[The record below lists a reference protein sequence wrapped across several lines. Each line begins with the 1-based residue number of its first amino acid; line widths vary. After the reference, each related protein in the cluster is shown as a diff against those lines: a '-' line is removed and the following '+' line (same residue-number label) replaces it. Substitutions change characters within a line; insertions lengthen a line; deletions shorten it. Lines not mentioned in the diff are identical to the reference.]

1 MSESGRPPRLPPLL
15 LLAAGTALAPFGM
28 HILVPSMPG
37 LVDRFDTDYATVQ
50 LTLTLY
56 LIGQGAAQ
64 LIYGPL
70 SDRYGRRP
78 VMLGGMVFY
87 VLASAFCAVA
97 GSIEAL
103 VAGRILQAIGGCAG
117 MVLGRAIIRD
127 VLDRD
132 RGAGMIAAVTMAM
145 AVAPAL
151 APLIGGHVDDWLGWR
166 AIFLGL
172 ALIGVALSAAM
183 FLVLRE
189 TNHQRLTRLDL
200 SAMFR
205 HYGDLL
211 GNRVFLGYAASTAVT
226 MAAYF
231 SFLAGTPFILVELM
245 GETAAAYGN
254 YFILVVAGYIFG
266 NFLASRLSV
275 RLGGNAMMTIGIAV
289 SLVAI
294 TTMLLLNRILPP
306 HPLLLFGPM
315 ALHVIGNGM
324 SQPNGISAAV
334 GVRPDIAGAASG
346 LMGFIQMSVCAA
358 ATLLVGHLLASTATP
373 MIAVMLG
380 LSALAAVFFA
390 AARRM

>member
-1 MSESGRPPRLPPLL
+1 MPPLL
-15 LLAAGTALAPFGM
+15 LLAAATALAPFGM
-28 HILVPSMPG
+28 HILIPSMPG
-37 LVDRFDTDYATVQ
+37 LVDRFATDYATVQ

-78 VMLGGMVFY
+78 VMLGGMMFY
-87 VLASAFCAVA
+87 VLASALCAAA

-103 VAGRILQAIGGCAG
+103 IAGRVLQAVGGCAG

-132 RGAGMIAAVTMAM
+132 RGASMIAAVTMAM

-172 ALIGVALSAAM
+172 ALIGAALAAAV
-183 FLVLRE
+183 FLLLRE
-189 TNHQRLTRLDL
+189 TNDQPLARLDL
-200 SAMFR
+200 GAMFR
-205 HYGDLL
+205 HFGELMA
-211 GNRVFLGYAASTAVT
+211 NRAFLGYAASTAVT

-231 SFLAGTPFILVELM
+231 SFLAGTPFILVEIM

-254 YFILVVAGYIFG
+254 YFILVVASYIFG

-275 RLGGNAMMTIGIAV
+275 RLGGDAMMTIGIAV

-294 TTMLLLNRILPP
+294 STMLALNHILSP

-315 ALHVIGNGM
+315 ALHVIGNGI

-334 GVRPDIAGAASG
+334 GARPDIAGAASG
-346 LMGFIQMSVCAA
+346 LMGFIQMSVSAA
-358 ATLLVGHLLASTATP
+358 TTLLVGYLLTNTATP

-380 LSALAAVFFA
+380 LSALAAVFFVV
-390 AARRM
+390 ARRE

>member
-1 MSESGRPPRLPPLL
+1 MPPLL
-15 LLAAGTALAPFGM
+15 LLAAATALAPFGM
-28 HILVPSMPG
+28 HILIPSMPG
-37 LVDRFDTDYATVQ
+37 LVDRFATDYATVQ

-78 VMLGGMVFY
+78 VMLGGMIFY
-87 VLASAFCAVA
+87 VLASILCAAA

-103 VAGRILQAIGGCAG
+103 IAGRVLQAVGGCAG

-132 RGAGMIAAVTMAM
+132 RGASMIAAVTMAM

-151 APLIGGHVDDWLGWR
+151 APLIGGHVDDWFGWR

-172 ALIGVALSAAM
+172 ALIGVALAAAV
-183 FLVLRE
+183 FLLLRE
-189 TNHQRLTRLDL
+189 TNDQPLARLDL
-200 SAMFR
+200 GAMVR
-205 HYGDLL
+205 HFGELMA
-211 GNRVFLGYAASTAVT
+211 NRAFLGYAASTAVT

-231 SFLAGTPFILVELM
+231 SFLAGTPFILVEIM
-245 GETAAAYGN
+245 GETAAAYGS
-254 YFILVVAGYIFG
+254 YFILVVASYIFG

-275 RLGGNAMMTIGIAV
+275 RLGGDAMMTIGIAV

-294 TTMLLLNRILPP
+294 SAMLVLDHILPP

-315 ALHVIGNGM
+315 ALHVIGNGI

-334 GVRPDIAGAASG
+334 GARPDIAGAASG
-346 LMGFIQMSVCAA
+346 LMGFIQMTVCAA
-358 ATLLVGHLLASTATP
+358 ATLLVGHLLTNTATP
-373 MIAVMLG
+373 MVAVMLG
-380 LSALAAVFFA
+380 LSALAAVFFVV
-390 AARRM
+390 ARRE